1 MNMGRGKMIR
11 IIIIISLMV
20 VIAIFGAEEQ
30 NMHSIYNFDMINIKG
45 DTLKLSEYAGKV
57 TLIVNTASK
66 CGFTYQYEGLEK
78 LYKTYKD
85 QGFVILGFPANNF
98 LKQEPGS
105 DVEIA
110 NFCSIN
116 YGVTFPMFSKI
127 SVRGKSIH
135 PLYEYLTSKD
145 TNPEFSGKI
154 SWNFNKFLISRDGK
168 IINRFGS
175 RVKPENEDLIKA
187 IEEAL

>member
-1 MNMGRGKMIR
+1 
-11 IIIIISLMV
+11 MV